1 MVILSM
7 WIMINIVVIFSQNLS
22 KKHSPRVKITSIP
35 SWLHYNFDIAL
46 NKGQC
51 SGKLTCTFCL
61 LKFFKFAGV
70 LNNNCTYLE
79 RTQAF
84 CHDLFIT
91 RGTSRRYRNT
101 YIQTTSQDFESS
113 NFIDYLKRSLWD
125 GSIRN
130 VRSCIRGADL

>member
-1 MVILSM
+1 
-7 WIMINIVVIFSQNLS
+7 MINIVVIFSQNLS

-35 SWLHYNFDIAL
+35 TWLHYNFDIAL

-84 CHDLFIT
+84 CHDFCSLQEAPPGDIET
-91 RGTSRRYRNT
+91 HISKLPARILRAA
-101 YIQTTSQDFESS
+101 ILLTT
-113 NFIDYLKRSLWD
+113 
-125 GSIRN
+125 
-130 VRSCIRGADL
+130 CI

>member
-1 MVILSM
+1 
-7 WIMINIVVIFSQNLS
+7 MINIVVIFSQNLS

-84 CHDLFIT
+84 CHDFCSLQEAPPGDIET
-91 RGTSRRYRNT
+91 HISKLPARILRAAILLTT
-101 YIQTTSQDFESS
+101 YM
-113 NFIDYLKRSLWD
+113 YLKRSL
-125 GSIRN
+125 
-130 VRSCIRGADL
+130 

>member
-1 MVILSM
+1 
-7 WIMINIVVIFSQNLS
+7 MINIVVIFSLNLS

-61 LKFFKFAGV
+61 LKIFKFAGV

-84 CHDLFIT
+84 CHDFCSLQEAPPGDIET
-91 RGTSRRYRNT
+91 HISKLPARISRAAILLTILKDHSEMAPYGKLDHVSEEQI
-101 YIQTTSQDFESS
+101 YKS
-113 NFIDYLKRSLWD
+113 NF
-125 GSIRN
+125 N
-130 VRSCIRGADL
+130 